1 MSSAA
6 GHVFLSHSGVDTL
19 AARELAEILR
29 RNGLDVWFDK
39 DNLLPGDDW
48 QAGLEEAI
56 SQASAMV
63 VYVGRK
69 GIQSWVDREVRLGL
83 VRNTRDREGFRFV
96 PVLGEGAEL
105 GKRLCSSSA
114 WICATRS
121 RCDS

>member
-1 MSSAA
+1 M
-6 GHVFLSHSGVDTL
+6 
-19 AARELAEILR
+19 AEILR

-63 VYVGRK
+63 VYVGRN

-105 GKRLCSSSA
+105 GKRWCSSSG